1 MEGLRPGDPQRVGR
15 YRLLQRLGAG
25 GMGDVYLGES
35 PTGREVAVK
44 IIRAELADDAVFRER
59 FRQEVLAAR
68 RVTGSFTAPVVDAD
82 PGAPQ
87 PWMITEFVSGPSLA
101 EAVATGGPLSAR
113 SVLILAAGLAKG
125 VSAVHAAGLVH
136 RDLKPSNVLLASDGP
151 RIIDFGISRPAGAAG
166 WTQAG
171 GVLGSPG
178 FMSPEQALGEP
189 VGPAS
194 DIFSLGS
201 VLAFAATGVH
211 PFGSGPLSALLYRV
225 VQGQPAMAGIPPEL
239 RPLIERCLAREP
251 AARPTTDDLLAELGD
266 AAPTADWLDRR
277 LPAGT
282 PVAPIAA
289 TMPDEIWPDLGAPAA
304 EWPAGAELCG
314 ASDGGM
320 AAGLAGP
327 ALAAEGFAMAATGAD
342 PSPLLPWSALAQPAS
357 QPPGGRGRRPR
368 AALAAVCV
376 LGLVIAGTIGLA
388 LLSRHEPGQAAA
400 AAADSGRRVAS
411 VPRLSPQP
419 PAPAYQP
426 LAAGTKAPPSTS
438 VTTGLGSDPP
448 SPSATPTPTP
458 TASPSTSPVVLPP
471 GAVVLDYFA
480 AINHRH
486 WIRAWALGGKNLY
499 ATLASLI
506 ASYAEVSE
514 EVVTILSVRDDTVA
528 ARIRTVELT
537 GTVVVHRQ
545 SFVVKD
551 GVIVFRGAA

>member
-1 MEGLRPGDPQRVGR
+1 MEGLRPGDPQRAGR

-25 GMGDVYLGES
+25 GMGQVYLGRS
-35 PTGREVAVK
+35 PTGRQVAVK

-87 PWMITEFVSGPSLA
+87 PWMVTEYVSGPSLA
-101 EAVATGGPLSAR
+101 DAVASGGPLSAR

-125 VSAVHAAGLVH
+125 LSAVHAAGLVH

-178 FMSPEQALGEP
+178 FMSPEQAKGEI
-189 VGPAS
+189 VGPVS

-211 PFGSGPLSALLYRV
+211 PFGSGPLPALLYRV
-225 VQGQPAMAGIPPEL
+225 VHGQPETASIPPEL
-239 RPLIERCLAREP
+239 RPLIESCLVREP
-251 AARPTTDDLLAELGD
+251 GARPTADDLLAELGD
-266 AAPTADWLDRR
+266 AVPTADWLDRR
-277 LPAGT
+277 LPART
-282 PVAPIAA
+282 PAPPIAA
-289 TMPDEIWPDLGAPAA
+289 TMPDEIWPDLGA
-304 EWPAGAELCG
+304 
-314 ASDGGM
+314 
-320 AAGLAGP
+320 LAP
-327 ALAAEGFAMAATGAD
+327 EGFVMAATAAD
-342 PSPLLPWSALAQPAS
+342 PSPLLPWSAVPPPAS
-357 QPPGGRGRRPR
+357 QSPGGRGSRPR
-368 AALAAVCV
+368 AALAAVGV
-376 LGLVIAGTIGLA
+376 LGVVIAGTIGLA

-400 AAADSGRRVAS
+400 ADSGAAVTPI
-411 VPRLSPQP
+411 PRLSPRP
-419 PAPAYQP
+419 PAPGYQP
-426 LAAGTKAPPSTS
+426 VAVDTGAPPRTS
-438 VTTGLGSDPP
+438 APTGAGSDPP
-448 SPSATPTPTP
+448 STSATPSPTP
-458 TASPSTSPVVLPP
+458 PASPSTSPVVLRP

-486 WIRAWALGGKNLY
+486 WIRAWALGGKNLF
-499 ATLASLI
+499 ATLASLV
-506 ASYAEVSE
+506 AAYADVSE
-514 EVVTILSVRDDTVA
+514 EVVTVLSVRADTVV